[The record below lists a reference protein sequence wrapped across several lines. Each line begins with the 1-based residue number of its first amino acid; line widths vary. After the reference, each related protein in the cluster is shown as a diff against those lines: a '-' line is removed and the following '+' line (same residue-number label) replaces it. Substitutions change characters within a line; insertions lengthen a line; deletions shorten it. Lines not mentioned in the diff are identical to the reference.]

1 MKFRI
6 VNRKKFR
13 RMITL
18 ILGIVIVLLFFEFSN
33 TYSKTE
39 LKYQEQYVEQG
50 DTLWSIVES
59 QYDTNLYL
67 KDKDIRV
74 VIQEIKSIND
84 ISDGNLEIGQ
94 KLLIPTIG
102 Q

>member
-1 MKFRI
+1 MKFKI